1 MTNFTGWIKS
11 LFIFIYN
18 ILLRNKLWQSF
29 DLALAW
35 IIVIAQLSF
44 VMHVNYDKNVMLVNI
59 VICWKF
65 DEIWINWV
73 WFSFLF
79 SYKHPT
85 FWLDVYLE
93 WDPFGMASFALN
105 PSIILLRCFI
115 WRCIVPVG
123 LYVDVHF
130 ACQAKINQ

>member
-35 IIVIAQLSF
+35 IVVIAQLSF
-44 VMHVNYDKNVMLVNI
+44 VMHVNNDKKVMLVNI

-65 DEIWINWV
+65 D
-73 WFSFLF
+73 
-79 SYKHPT
+79 
-85 FWLDVYLE
+85 
-93 WDPFGMASFALN
+93 
-105 PSIILLRCFI
+105 
-115 WRCIVPVG
+115 
-123 LYVDVHF
+123 
-130 ACQAKINQ
+130 

>member
-44 VMHVNYDKNVMLVNI
+44 VMHVNNDKKVMLVNI
-59 VICWKF
+59 VICF
-65 DEIWINWV
+65 I
-73 WFSFLF
+73 
-79 SYKHPT
+79 
-85 FWLDVYLE
+85 
-93 WDPFGMASFALN
+93 FALDARALLMFN
-105 PSIILLRCFI
+105 YDKPSRIFLKT
-115 WRCIVPVG
+115 G
-123 LYVDVHF
+123 
-130 ACQAKINQ
+130 